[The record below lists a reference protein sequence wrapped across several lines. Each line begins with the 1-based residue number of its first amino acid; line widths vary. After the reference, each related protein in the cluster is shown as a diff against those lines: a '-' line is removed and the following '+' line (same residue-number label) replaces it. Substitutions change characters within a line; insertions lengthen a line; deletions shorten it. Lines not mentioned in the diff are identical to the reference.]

1 MNLIKYILIILIF
14 LLTQVY
20 AVDISAQIAQLKNV
34 KKSEKY
40 IIMNKIKMQIAQLNS
55 AQRAK
60 AISQLRGAMTGNKG
74 NNIQVPKITVPSM
87 PATVPD
93 MPQIPV
99 TIPAIPQIPA
109 TVPDMPQMPIS
120 PSTGD
125 LPIPKAPVPLI
136 PTTMQVPKGGK

>member
-1 MNLIKYILIILIF
+1 MNLIKYISIILIF

-60 AISQLRGAMTGNKG
+60 AISQLRGAMSGNKG

-93 MPQIPV
+93 MPQMPIPPV
-99 TIPAIPQIPA
+99 IGDIPIPQP
-109 TVPDMPQMPIS
+109 
-120 PSTGD
+120 
-125 LPIPKAPVPLI
+125 PVPMI
-136 PTTMQVPKGGK
+136 SATMQVPKGGK